1 MTTNDAI
8 DFGDIAFEKNVFC
21 GCEHPI
27 NDARFVILGAPFDGT
42 ASFRPGARFAP
53 SLMRRDSWG
62 LESYSPQLDHDLEE
76 AAVADAGDLEMPY
89 GDAKAA
95 IKIVKEA
102 VSALLNEKKI
112 PVMIGG
118 DHSLT
123 TGAIEAALAHYP
135 ELHLIHFDA
144 HTDLRPDYMGDPW
157 SHASVMRRCYDLLG
171 GGRIHSFGIRSGLK
185 GEFLFAKEHLDFHP
199 FHLEGVENLK
209 ALVGDAPVY
218 VTIDLDVLDPSEMP
232 GTGTPEAGGVS
243 FQELLKALAH
253 VSELKVI
260 GTDMMELSPP
270 LDLSGAST
278 ALACKL
284 LREWL
289 LLLDLH
295 RS

>member
-53 SLMRRDSWG
+53 SSMRRDSWG
-62 LESYSPQLDHDLEE
+62 LESYSPQLDQDLEE

-171 GGRIHSFGIRSGLK
+171 GGRIHSFGSLWVKRGIS
-185 GEFLFAKEHLDFHP
+185 FAKEHLDFHP

-209 ALVGDAPVY
+209 ALIGDTPVY

-232 GTGTPEAGGVS
+232 GTGTPEAGGVR

-253 VSELKVI
+253 VSALNVI

>member
-53 SLMRRDSWG
+53 SSMRRDSWG

-123 TGAIEAALAHYP
+123 TGAVEAMLAHYP

-171 GGRIHSFGIRSGLK
+171 EWRIHSFGIRSGLK
-185 GEFLFAKEHLDFHP
+185 EEFLFAKKHLDFHP

-209 ALVGDAPVY
+209 ALIGDAPVY

-232 GTGTPEAGGVS
+232 GTGTPEAGGVR

-253 VSELKVI
+253 VSALKVI